1 MVNKSRKTNNKMDEE
16 NQLIKKK
23 NINLVIKKREKFKF
37 QPKLVLF

>member
-37 QPKLVLF
+37 